1 MGQRTVI
8 TTGLWPI
15 TINKE
20 EIISSSFICMGQVKV
35 CAVNTYTYIT
45 GLWIIHINEEEM
57 ISSLFMVMGQRPVVI
72 TGLWSIAYLRIKKR
86 SFLLD
91 LWQWAKGL

>member
-20 EIISSSFICMGQVKV
+20 EIISSSFIYMGQVKV
-35 CAVNTYTYIT
+35 CAVNTPTLQAFGPY
-45 GLWIIHINEEEM
+45 INEEEM

-72 TGLWSIAYLRIKKR
+72 TGLWPVAYLRIKKR